1 MDDNFDT
8 EASINLYFIEEGMAM
23 DVKGE
28 TETLLNMLS
37 SAASKMINDV
47 SEDTNSAIELTSR
60 FNTMTILKLL
70 RDEA

>member
-37 SAASKMINDV
+37 SAAAKMINDV
-47 SEDTNSAIELTSR
+47 SEA
-60 FNTMTILKLL
+60 
-70 RDEA
+70 